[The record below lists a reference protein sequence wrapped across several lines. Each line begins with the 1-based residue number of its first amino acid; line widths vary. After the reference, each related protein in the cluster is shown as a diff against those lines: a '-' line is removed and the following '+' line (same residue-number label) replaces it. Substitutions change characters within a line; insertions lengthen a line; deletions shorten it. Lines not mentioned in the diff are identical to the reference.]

1 MGSQSSP
8 NAFGSIEFRPRKVNS
23 IVPLIQEQNQR
34 DAAAMARYGQ
44 SLNQNAQAAINDIQ
58 RERDAANQFSEDL
71 RSIANLQEKVGD
83 FTSTLVKQRNAAD
96 KLRAEEQEID
106 DYYSYVMGGL
116 SNGDVVEK
124 NQEQVAKQQAETTS
138 EVSNA
143 AEKVTG
149 GDEALSQSVRARTST
164 PLGVGFAGERA
175 VLMEAQSTY
184 GGFLN
189 AWLSSNETF
198 KLNGQTISVREAVT
212 SGNPAMVQAVI
223 AQGRYNFIKQNR
235 LQYASKRSFIK
246 YFSQSMFAA
255 EGGAASTLVR
265 ENISDGRKENISR
278 ISGLGY
284 NLTKTTSL
292 TQIGS
297 TFRNLS
303 EQFFVENTGL
313 SRGEANEKALKT
325 LIEGYVDQGNVEA
338 IEALADTNKLE
349 GNGGTRLGNQYGAL
363 LAQAKDDAIKQR
375 EGAIE
380 QVGKDIEATMY
391 QQLAGATTVEQKAQI
406 IETAAQRME
415 NQGDFKGARDLRGQY
430 EELAVEGNNERIT
443 AQLQEAIINE
453 EITNPEDLKP
463 YRLSGRITQR
473 QFESLEQDIKTRAQ
487 GRPSNDPRVKTLV
500 NGFKKSVKIDFLSTV
515 GLRKTPTG
523 EIVVD
528 PKLGQTPALSPGE
541 AEVVVAQMN
550 YDITRTM
557 NEMISANPE
566 LLQNDGALA
575 EALHRANQDWVK
587 TNLQTEG
594 GKYYVGGIKSNGT
607 DATKAWDEQ
616 GLKNFRA
623 RVLDPENLGN
633 ASQLSKPITSS
644 QGSTSPQ
651 DYSST
656 VIPGSAIDSSV
667 KESFR
672 PLRGDKVFTPDE
684 LKSYVKEYEES
695 GRFNPQLQRT
705 ATELGMTPL
714 ALMNQQIGSMPNS
727 GLKPQQFRVNETQ
740 SYVTPTN
747 AVDGAHRL
755 MALGFSQQGA
765 AYLAGNIQQESSWV
779 ANRPAWNDGQN
790 MAGGLIS
797 WNGPR
802 LQRIE
807 SYFGKPIQSISAQ
820 EQLSF
825 MVQEMKND
833 FPKAYN
839 TFTTPGKTKRQLEN
853 ASYDYWRWLDEGN
866 RFQYSEQI
874 NRKLGSRVS
883 QQSQRTARVSQGT
896 NEGIIITSAIDASGE
911 PGSDFVISNGQRG
924 AKFHFPYEAQVLRV
938 VRNNN
943 WETHLENGPGK
954 RGYGNLVE
962 LRLTLP
968 NGNKTDVLIAH
979 FDDVNS
985 QLRPGMR
992 IPSNSFI
999 GTQGRTGSTTGAH
1012 ISIDWY
1018 VPGTSQGDTASRN
1031 WFVQNYLS

>member
-1 MGSQSSP
+1 MTQSPMGSQSSP

-116 SNGDVVEK
+116 SNGDVAEK

-143 AEKVTG
+143 AEQVTG

-380 QVGKDIEATMY
+380 QVGKDIEATM
-391 QQLAGATTVEQKAQI
+391 
-406 IETAAQRME
+406 
-415 NQGDFKGARDLRGQY
+415 
-430 EELAVEGNNERIT
+430 
-443 AQLQEAIINE
+443 
-453 EITNPEDLKP
+453 
-463 YRLSGRITQR
+463 
-473 QFESLEQDIKTRAQ
+473 
-487 GRPSNDPRVKTLV
+487 
-500 NGFKKSVKIDFLSTV
+500 
-515 GLRKTPTG
+515 
-523 EIVVD
+523 
-528 PKLGQTPALSPGE
+528 
-541 AEVVVAQMN
+541 
-550 YDITRTM
+550 
-557 NEMISANPE
+557 
-566 LLQNDGALA
+566 
-575 EALHRANQDWVK
+575 
-587 TNLQTEG
+587 
-594 GKYYVGGIKSNGT
+594 
-607 DATKAWDEQ
+607 
-616 GLKNFRA
+616 
-623 RVLDPENLGN
+623 
-633 ASQLSKPITSS
+633 
-644 QGSTSPQ
+644 
-651 DYSST
+651 
-656 VIPGSAIDSSV
+656 
-667 KESFR
+667 
-672 PLRGDKVFTPDE
+672 
-684 LKSYVKEYEES
+684 
-695 GRFNPQLQRT
+695 
-705 ATELGMTPL
+705 
-714 ALMNQQIGSMPNS
+714 
-727 GLKPQQFRVNETQ
+727 
-740 SYVTPTN
+740 
-747 AVDGAHRL
+747 
-755 MALGFSQQGA
+755 
-765 AYLAGNIQQESSWV
+765 
-779 ANRPAWNDGQN
+779 
-790 MAGGLIS
+790 
-797 WNGPR
+797 
-802 LQRIE
+802 
-807 SYFGKPIQSISAQ
+807 
-820 EQLSF
+820 
-825 MVQEMKND
+825 
-833 FPKAYN
+833 
-839 TFTTPGKTKRQLEN
+839 
-853 ASYDYWRWLDEGN
+853 
-866 RFQYSEQI
+866 
-874 NRKLGSRVS
+874 
-883 QQSQRTARVSQGT
+883 
-896 NEGIIITSAIDASGE
+896 
-911 PGSDFVISNGQRG
+911 
-924 AKFHFPYEAQVLRV
+924 
-938 VRNNN
+938 
-943 WETHLENGPGK
+943 
-954 RGYGNLVE
+954 
-962 LRLTLP
+962 
-968 NGNKTDVLIAH
+968 
-979 FDDVNS
+979 
-985 QLRPGMR
+985 
-992 IPSNSFI
+992 
-999 GTQGRTGSTTGAH
+999 
-1012 ISIDWY
+1012 
-1018 VPGTSQGDTASRN
+1018 
-1031 WFVQNYLS
+1031 